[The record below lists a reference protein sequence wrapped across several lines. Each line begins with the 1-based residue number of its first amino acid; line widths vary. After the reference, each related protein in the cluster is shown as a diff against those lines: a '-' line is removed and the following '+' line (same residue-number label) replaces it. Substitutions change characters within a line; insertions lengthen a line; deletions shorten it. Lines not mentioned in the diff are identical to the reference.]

1 MSLKLRPDGI
11 LDPEG
16 RYPNPF
22 TGQPYSPNYKK
33 EAIKMVEGK
42 NKGWSGLKT
51 YIDRFDILRRIHQYQ
66 FTLLIATTGVGKT
79 VIVPKL
85 LSHYFGYEK
94 AIICTTPRQATTLD
108 AANWSATLADVP
120 FIWKDPITGET
131 KNRKKDFY
139 IGMRYGAEKEKDDK
153 ATKILFA
160 TDGTI
165 KSIMMRTNPNLDGY
179 YGILIDEAHERSV
192 NIDVLIGL
200 IVDLCKRRPE
210 FRVILM
216 SATVNEEVFI
226 QYFNRL
232 GMGNK
237 FNLYMPE
244 GVKTTFNLETLYS
257 PKSVTTTKV
266 VEEVMNKIDA
276 LLSDAAEMDKLLG
289 PGNVSDTG
297 ARYFK
302 YGRDILGF
310 VTSEAEC
317 MKIKQALDRNW
328 TAGKYKYHPYTIV
341 LTRNTD
347 KWLAEIAK
355 EADGL
360 SRIPKDGQKYDLKV
374 IISTPVAE
382 SSTTFGE
389 PIAWVIDGGLA
400 NFVWY
405 DAVNYGTRQFKD
417 ITAQA
422 NIKQRCGR
430 TGRNNDGICYKVYS
444 EKQWEALAGFPDPE
458 IMHSDITEQLLSL
471 ILLPHI
477 GDINKLL
484 EFVGNMVEPPQNYKD
499 GLKAGL
505 RNLLDYDFVD
515 IYGKP
520 TALGRMCS
528 SFGKAGCYVARL
540 LIMGYYLGIFKEV
553 LFLGAILNSCEG
565 YTDMFFTPKGKEED
579 QELKERFIS
588 ILGEFTHPAGDH
600 LTMVNLYLQWV
611 EQPEYIKP
619 YWEKQYMINRKKME
633 TITGVIQ
640 ELAQS
645 TLQNMKDIQALNLI
659 KIYPSANQVG
669 GGGVAQFPT
678 NTQGDMYIP
687 AVGTDEFVELA
698 QSIQANINSV
708 SGRQFG
714 GDGGM
719 DTRVWM
725 TTQEDAIGGQLG
737 CGSAMSANLSVK
749 QCINRMRADCPLS
762 GLVGGRPPGGLVGGH
777 PPGGLVGGRPPGGL
791 VGGHP
796 PGGLVGGRPPGGL
809 VGGGES
815 KAKGKGQY
823 KGNAA
828 PVNQEERM
836 RREKLK
842 QEVETR
848 EKKLR
853 DYISSP
859 EMNLRGLFANTKNSP
874 VDFGDVYKLGLAER
888 LMMTLYFAYQTQL
901 GIYDADPTGKSYTYI
916 LKYSPIK
923 GSLEESSLKET
934 LKIHP
939 NFVLYN
945 VFAMSDRGNKL
956 SIASHMP
963 DNILSLYRTAKS
975 KIK

>member
-22 TGQPYSPNYKK
+22 TGQPYSQNYSK
-33 EAIKMVEGK
+33 EALKK
-42 NKGWSGLKT
+42 KGWASLRT

-79 VIVPKL
+79 VVVPKL

-108 AANWSATLADVP
+108 AGKYSAFCADVP
-120 FIWKDPITGET
+120 LEWKDPITGET
-131 KNRKKDFY
+131 KTREKDFY
-139 IGMRYGAEKEKDDK
+139 VGLRYGAEKEKDDK
-153 ATKILFA
+153 ATKLLFA

-232 GMGNK
+232 GMGHK

-257 PKSVTTTKV
+257 PKPVQPTKV
-266 VEEVMNKIDA
+266 VEEVTNKIDA
-276 LLSDAAEMDKLLG
+276 LLSDATEMDKLLG

-310 VTSEAEC
+310 VTSENEC
-317 MKIKQALDRNW
+317 MKVKQTLEKNW
-328 TAGKYKYHPYTIV
+328 AAGKYKYHPYIIV

-347 KWLAEIAK
+347 KWLADIAK
-355 EADGL
+355 EGNGM
-360 SRIPKDGQKYDLKV
+360 SRIPPDGQKYDLKV

-389 PIAWVIDGGLA
+389 PIAWVVDGGLA
-400 NFVWY
+400 FYVWY
-405 DAVNYGTRQFKD
+405 DAANYGIKSFRD
-417 ITAQA
+417 LTAQA

-430 TGRNNDGICYKVYS
+430 TGRNNDGTCYKVYS
-444 EKQWEALAGFPDPE
+444 EKQWEALAAFPDPE
-458 IMHSDITEQLLSL
+458 IMHADITEQLLSL

-499 GLKAGL
+499 GLKVGL

-515 IYGKP
+515 IYGRP

-540 LIMGYYLGIFKEV
+540 LIMGYYLGVFKEV
-553 LFLGAILNSCEG
+553 LFLGAILNSCVG

-579 QELKERFIS
+579 PELKERFLK
-588 ILGEFTHPAGDH
+588 ILGQFTHPAGDH

-619 YWEKQYMINRKKME
+619 YWEKQFMINRKKME
-633 TITGVIQ
+633 TITAAIQ

-645 TLQNMKDIQALNLI
+645 TLQNIKDIMALNLI
-659 KIYPSANQVG
+659 KIYPSTNQA

-678 NTQGDMYIP
+678 NQRGDMYIP
-687 AVGTDEFVELA
+687 AVGTDEFIEMA

-714 GDGGM
+714 GDSSGL
-719 DTRVWM
+719 DNRVWLASR
-725 TTQEDAIGGQLG
+725 EDAIGGKLG
-737 CGSAMSANLSVK
+737 CGDAMSANLAVK
-749 QCINRMRADCPLS
+749 QCINRLRADCPLN
-762 GLVGGRPPGGLVGGH
+762 GLVGGAGP
-777 PPGGLVGGRPPGGL
+777 
-791 VGGHP
+791 
-796 PGGLVGGRPPGGL
+796 
-809 VGGGES
+809 S
-815 KAKGKGQY
+815 KGKGQY
-823 KGNAA
+823 KGKAA
-828 PVNQEERM
+828 PINQEERE
-836 RREKLK
+836 RREK
-842 QEVETR
+842 VRRDAETR
-848 EKKLR
+848 ETKLR
-853 DYISSP
+853 NYINSP
-859 EMNLRGLFANTKNSP
+859 EMNLRGLFAHTAENP
-874 VDFGDVYKLGLAER
+874 VDLGDVYKLGLAER
-888 LMMTLYFAYQTQL
+888 IMMALHFAYQTQL
-901 GIYDADPTGKSYTYI
+901 GIYDSEPSGKSYAYI

-923 GSLEESSLKET
+923 GTLEDSSLKET

-945 VFAMSDRGNKL
+945 TFSISDMGNKL

-963 DNILSLYRTAKS
+963 DSILEKFRAAKS
-975 KIK
+975 KLK

>member
-22 TGQPYSPNYKK
+22 TGQPYSPNYSK
-33 EAIKMVEGK
+33 EALKK
-42 NKGWSGLKT
+42 KGWASLRT

-79 VIVPKL
+79 VVVPKL

-108 AANWSATLADVP
+108 AGKYSALCADVP
-120 FIWKDPITGET
+120 LEWKDPITGET
-131 KNRKKDFY
+131 KTRKKDFY
-139 IGMRYGAEKEKDDK
+139 VGLRYGAEKEKDDK

-165 KSIMMRTNPNLDGY
+165 KSMMMRTNPNLDGY

-257 PKSVTTTKV
+257 PKSVPTTKV
-266 VEEVMNKIDA
+266 VEEVMNKIDT
-276 LLSDAAEMDKLLG
+276 LLSDTAEMDKLLG

-310 VTSEAEC
+310 VTTENEC
-317 MKIKQALDRNW
+317 MKIKQAIDRNW
-328 TAGKYKYHPYTIV
+328 DAGKYKYHPYTIV
-341 LTRNTD
+341 LTRNTE
-347 KWLAEIAK
+347 KWLADIAK
-355 EADGL
+355 EGDGM

-405 DAVNYGTRQFKD
+405 DAVNYGTKQFKN

-430 TGRNNDGICYKVYS
+430 TGRNNDGTCYKVYS
-444 EKQWEALAGFPDPE
+444 EQQWDALPKFPDPE

-484 EFVGNMVEPPQNYKD
+484 EFVGNMVEPPQNYKE
-499 GLKAGL
+499 GLKVGL

-520 TALGRMCS
+520 TALGKLCS

-553 LFLGAILNSCEG
+553 LFLSAILNSCEG
-565 YTDMFFTPKGKEED
+565 YTDMFWTPKGKEED
-579 QELKERFIS
+579 QELQERFIA

-633 TITGVIQ
+633 NITSAIQ

-659 KIYPSANQVG
+659 KIYPSTQTG

-687 AVGTDEFVELA
+687 AVGTDEFIEMV
-698 QSIQANINSV
+698 QSIQANINGV

-714 GDGGM
+714 GNSSDL

-725 TTQEDAIGGQLG
+725 TTREDAIGGKLG
-737 CGSAMSANLSVK
+737 CGNAMSANLAVK
-749 QCINRMRADCPLS
+749 QCINRLRADCPLIPQA
-762 GLVGGRPPGGLVGGH
+762 GGAPP
-777 PPGGLVGGRPPGGL
+777 
-791 VGGHP
+791 
-796 PGGLVGGRPPGGL
+796 
-809 VGGGES
+809 S
-815 KAKGKGQY
+815 KGPKKAV
-823 KGNAA
+823 
-828 PVNQEERM
+828 PVNQEEHL
-836 RREKLK
+836 RREKQK
-842 QEVETR
+842 QELETR

-859 EMNLRGLFANTKNSP
+859 EMNLRGLFANTKTAP
-874 VDFGDVYKLGLAER
+874 VDLGDVYKLSLAEL
-888 LMMTLYFAYQTQL
+888 LMMALYFAYQTQL

-945 VFAMSDRGNKL
+945 VFTMSDRGNKL

-963 DNILSLYRTAKS
+963 DNILSIFRTAKS
-975 KIK
+975 KLK

>member
-1 MSLKLRPDGI
+1 MTLRLRPDGI

-33 EAIKMVEGK
+33 EAIKIVEGK

-51 YIDRFDILRRIHQYQ
+51 YEDRYDILRRIHNYQ

-79 VIVPKL
+79 VVVPKL
-85 LSHYFGYEK
+85 LAHYFGYEK
-94 AIICTTPRQATTLD
+94 PIICTTPRQATTLD
-108 AANWSATLADVP
+108 AGNYSAKCADVP
-120 FIWKDPITGET
+120 FEWTDPITGET
-131 KNRKKDFY
+131 KKREKDFY
-139 IGMRYGAEKEKDDK
+139 VGIRYGDEKEKDDK

-165 KSIMMRTNPNLDGY
+165 KSMMMKSNPNLDGY

-232 GMGNK
+232 NMGHK

-257 PKSVTTTKV
+257 PKPVSQMKV
-266 VEEVMNKIDA
+266 VDEVTNKIDSI
-276 LLSDAAEMDKLLG
+276 LSDAAEMDKLMG
-289 PGNVSDTG
+289 AGNVSDTG

-310 VTSEAEC
+310 LTSENEC
-317 MKIKQALDRNW
+317 MKVKQTIDKNW
-328 TAGKYKYHPYTIV
+328 AAGKYKYHPYTIV
-341 LTRNTD
+341 LTRNTED
-347 KWLAEIAK
+347 WLADIAK
-355 EADGL
+355 KGDGM

-389 PIAWVIDGGLA
+389 PIAWVIDGGMA
-400 NFVWY
+400 NFVWF
-405 DAVNYGTRQFKD
+405 DAANYGTKQFKD
-417 ITAQA
+417 LTAKA

-444 EKQWEALAGFPDPE
+444 ENQWNALAGFPDPE

-477 GDINKLL
+477 RDINGLL

-499 GLKAGL
+499 GLKVGL

-515 IYGKP
+515 IYGHP
-520 TALGRMCS
+520 TELGQLCS
-528 SFGKAGCYVARL
+528 SFGTAGCYIARL
-540 LIMGYYLGIFKEV
+540 LIMGYYLGILKEV
-553 LFLGAILNSCEG
+553 LFLAAILKSCSS
-565 YTDMFFTPKGKEED
+565 YTDMFFTPRGKEED
-579 QELKERFIS
+579 PALKEQFIA

-619 YWEKQYMINRKKME
+619 YWEKQYMINRGKME
-633 TITGVIQ
+633 SINSSIK

-645 TLQNMKDIQALNLI
+645 VLQNMKKIKALNLI
-659 KIYPSANQVG
+659 KIYSESGQVG
-669 GGGVAQFPT
+669 GAGVAQFPT

-687 AVGTDEFVELA
+687 DVGTAEWSDMV
-698 QSIQANINSV
+698 SVIKANINS
-708 SGRQFG
+708 SSWTQS
-714 GDGGM
+714 GGM
-719 DTRVWM
+719 GKDDLINIDTRVWLD
-725 TTQEDAIGGQLG
+725 TREEAIGGKPGCETAMATHLG
-737 CGSAMSANLSVK
+737 IK
-749 QCINRMRADCPLS
+749 RCINQLRANCPLIQS
-762 GLVGGRPPGGLVGGH
+762 GGNGRGRAGNGRGRAGNGRGRGGKPMINTADKERQQ
-777 PPGGLVGGRPPGGL
+777 
-791 VGGHP
+791 
-796 PGGLVGGRPPGGL
+796 
-809 VGGGES
+809 
-815 KAKGKGQY
+815 KIK
-823 KGNAA
+823 
-828 PVNQEERM
+828 EEQAQRAT
-836 RREKLK
+836 KLK
-842 QEVETR
+842 TFIE
-848 EKKLR
+848 
-853 DYISSP
+853 SSDL
-859 EMNLRGLFANTKNSP
+859 NLRGLFVDTANNP
-874 VDFGDVYKLGLAER
+874 VDLGDVYKLTLAER
-888 LMMTLYFAYQTQL
+888 IMIALYFAFHTHL
-901 GIYDADPTGKSYTYI
+901 GIHDNDPNGTSYNYY
-916 LKYSPIK
+916 LKYSVLK
-923 GSLEESSLKET
+923 GSLKDSSLKET
-934 LKIHP
+934 LKFRP

-945 VFAMSDRGNKL
+945 IFNISELGNTL
-956 SIASHMP
+956 SIVSHMP
-963 DNILSLYRTAKS
+963 QNIINKFVELKTKLTS
-975 KIK
+975 KNNE